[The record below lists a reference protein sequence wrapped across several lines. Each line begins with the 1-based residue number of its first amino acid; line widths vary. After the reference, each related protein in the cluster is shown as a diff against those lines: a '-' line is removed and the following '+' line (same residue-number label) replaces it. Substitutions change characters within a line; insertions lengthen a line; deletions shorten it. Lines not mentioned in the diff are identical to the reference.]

1 MSGFLCSMVGVS
13 PAGAAGAFS
22 APTAAF
28 TDDSNTKLLL
38 HFNGT
43 NGATSTTDDNGSG
56 RTAKTMTMTTSSLST
71 TQTKFG
77 TASLRVDGT
86 GGDRVTTP
94 DSGDWDLQAVPRTFE
109 AWVYISSFTDIS
121 RNSPNHIPKLMG
133 HMDQGGNIY
142 WAFGP
147 NTEQGMS
154 FYYWSGGNNW
164 FHSTSKDLVTG
175 QWYHMALITT
185 ATGAK
190 GYVNG
195 VEYLS
200 SALSNTPTAG
210 NTIFSIGAE
219 FNQSMN
225 GYIDEVRVSHVNRYT

>member
-13 PAGAAGAFS
+13 PAASGGFS
-22 APTAAF
+22 VPTAAF

-56 RTAKTMTMTTSSLST
+56 RTAQTMTMTTSSLST
-71 TQTKFG
+71 TLQKFG
-77 TASLRVDGT
+77 TASLIVDGT
-86 GGDRVTTP
+86 GGDRVTCP
-94 DSGDWDLQAVPRTFE
+94 DSGDWDLQAAPRTFE
-109 AWVYISSFTDIS
+109 AWVYINSLTNIS

-133 HMDQGGNIY
+133 HMDNSGNIY

-147 NTEQGMS
+147 NTDGGLTL
-154 FYYWSGGNNW
+154 YYWSGANNW
-164 FHSTSKDLVTG
+164 IQSSSTNLTTG
-175 QWYHMALITT
+175 VWYHMALITT

-200 SALSNTPTAG
+200 STLSNVPQVG
-210 NTIFSIGAE
+210 NTVFTIGSE
-219 FNQSMN
+219 FGQSMN
-225 GYIDEVRVSHVNRYT
+225 AYIDEVRVSHVNRYT